1 MEEPVKSCTNCGGSF
16 ADWDMY
22 CVRGDDGPGAEDYW
36 GESAES
42 IRARYEA
49 RVEELERKRDEAL
62 QQRNEWW
69 RRSAGKDN
77 IIARCGTEIAQLRD
91 DLLHVALSCESD
103 AEKQLRASV
112 MRDDAE
118 KGGA

>member
-1 MEEPVKSCTNCGGSF
+1 VVDAYS
-16 ADWDMY
+16 
-22 CVRGDDGPGAEDYW
+22 
-36 GESAES
+36 
-42 IRARYEA
+42 
-49 RVEELERKRDEAL
+49 ELIERCPQERERDEAL

-69 RRSAGKDN
+69 HRCADKDN